1 MTKENENNSQ
11 PSSFRDQILRELEE
25 LKAKRLQ
32 GQPVDTLSDVK
43 EKVVEEIGT
52 IASDTKQDDEKETL
66 IEKNNLVFPT
76 SLETSEVEEVA
87 EPPVSESDAVAIQG
101 NADETPAVD
110 NVTENEDTSG
120 QNNVQS
126 DWEQPDDK
134 FQNTVERNMEEL
146 RNFISANPELLGD
159 QLFKKEEKEE
169 VEPVSNQIE
178 TTPEVELVVSP
189 SLDETFIDFPKED
202 VSNLTGDT
210 EIIPLESTL
219 IAPAAVNSQISNS
232 ESSEEVQPSRR
243 TTHSPK
249 KQKRKKQDKAAKRIV
264 SVIMSLVVVFFLA
277 TCAFGF
283 FWVKSSLE
291 PVNSQAT
298 ESIQVEIPEG
308 SSTKEIAN
316 ILFEND
322 LIKNATVFNYYSK
335 IKSYNNYQSGFYN
348 LKQSMSVDDIA
359 KALQE
364 TGSATAQKEAS
375 GSVLIVEGYTL
386 TQIANAV
393 TLNAKTD
400 DKSDK
405 TPFTSEEFMA
415 TVTNQEFIDR
425 MVATYPKLFAS
436 LPAADSGVIYRLE
449 GYLFPAVYDYY
460 DDTTIEDL
468 VEHMISTTDA
478 RLQPYYEAIAAKN
491 LTVNEV
497 LTLAS
502 LVEKEGST
510 DEDRRNIASVFF
522 NRLNAGMPLQSNI
535 AILYAQGKL
544 GEETT
549 LAEDTTIDTSIDS
562 PYNIYWNTGL
572 MPGPV
577 DSPSLAAIEA
587 VINANTTDYLYFVA
601 DVTTG
606 TVYFA
611 KTIEEHDQNVAN
623 YVNAHLE

>member
-1 MTKENENNSQ
+1 MTKENDNNAQ

-25 LKAKRLQ
+25 LKAQRLE
-32 GQPVDTLSDVK
+32 GQPEETLSQVND
-43 EKVVEEIGT
+43 KVVEEIEA
-52 IASDTKQDDEKETL
+52 IASVAKNEIDHSEVAKFEPEELPKVLEERADESISEEITVLDEKQTD
-66 IEKNNLVFPT
+66 
-76 SLETSEVEEVA
+76 S
-87 EPPVSESDAVAIQG
+87 
-101 NADETPAVD
+101 
-110 NVTENEDTSG
+110 NVGD
-120 QNNVQS
+120 
-126 DWEQPDDK
+126 QPQPILQD
-134 FQNTVERNMEEL
+134 TVERNLEEL

-159 QLFKKEEKEE
+159 QLLESEKMGSASVQSEE
-169 VEPVSNQIE
+169 SFDAHS
-178 TTPEVELVVSP
+178 TSP
-189 SLDETFIDFPKED
+189 SLEDTFIDFPKED
-202 VSNLTGDT
+202 VSTVTGDT
-210 EIIPLESTL
+210 EIIPLEATL
-219 IAPAAVNSQISNS
+219 IAPSVAVSKEPIKVEESQ
-232 ESSEEVQPSRR
+232 PRRR
-243 TTHSPK
+243 THSK
-249 KQKRKKQDKAAKRIV
+249 NKQKRKKQDRTAKRIV
-264 SVIMSLVVVFFLA
+264 AVVMSLVVVFFLA
-277 TCAFGF
+277 TCTFGF

-291 PVNSQAT
+291 PINTEAT
-298 ESIQVEIPEG
+298 KTIQVEIPEG

-348 LKQSMSVDDIA
+348 LSQSMSVDDLA

-364 TGSATAQKEAS
+364 SGTPTAQEEPAGK
-375 GSVLIVEGYTL
+375 VLIVEGYTL
-386 TQIANAV
+386 TQIANSV

-400 DKSDK
+400 DKTDK
-405 TPFTSEEFMA
+405 TPFTSEEFLA

-425 MVATYPKLFAS
+425 MVATYPNLFAS

-468 VEHMISTTDA
+468 VEQMISTTDA
-478 RLQPYYEAIAAKN
+478 RLQPYYEAIANKN

-522 NRLNAGMPLQSNI
+522 NRLNAEMPLQSNI

-549 LAEDTTIDTSIDS
+549 LAEDTNIDTSIES
-562 PYNIYWNTGL
+562 PYNIYWRAGL

-577 DSPSLAAIEA
+577 NSPSLSAIEA
-587 VINANTTDYLYFVA
+587 VLNENATDYYYFVA

-611 KTIEEHDQNVAN
+611 NTIEEHDQNVAT

>member
-1 MTKENENNSQ
+1 MTKENDNNAQ

-25 LKAKRLQ
+25 LKAQRLE
-32 GQPVDTLSDVK
+32 GQPEETLSQVND
-43 EKVVEEIGT
+43 KVVEEIEA
-52 IASDTKQDDEKETL
+52 IASVA
-66 IEKNNLVFPT
+66 KNEIDH
-76 SLETSEVEEVA
+76 SEVA
-87 EPPVSESDAVAIQG
+87 EFEPEELPKVLEER
-101 NADETPAVD
+101 ADESISEEITVLD
-110 NVTENEDTSG
+110 EKQTDSNVGD
-120 QNNVQS
+120 
-126 DWEQPDDK
+126 QPQPVLQD
-134 FQNTVERNMEEL
+134 TVERNLEEL

-159 QLFKKEEKEE
+159 QLLESEKTGSASVQSEE
-169 VEPVSNQIE
+169 SFDAHS
-178 TTPEVELVVSP
+178 TSP
-189 SLDETFIDFPKED
+189 SLEDTFIDFPKED
-202 VSNLTGDT
+202 VSTVTGDT
-210 EIIPLESTL
+210 EIIPLEATL
-219 IAPAAVNSQISNS
+219 IAPSVAVSKEPIKVEESQ
-232 ESSEEVQPSRR
+232 PRRR
-243 TTHSPK
+243 THSK
-249 KQKRKKQDKAAKRIV
+249 NKQKRKKQDRTAKRIV
-264 SVIMSLVVVFFLA
+264 AVVMSLVVVFFLA
-277 TCAFGF
+277 TCTFGF

-291 PVNSQAT
+291 PINTEAT
-298 ESIQVEIPEG
+298 KTIQVEIPEG

-348 LKQSMSVDDIA
+348 LSQSMSVDDLA

-364 TGSATAQKEAS
+364 SGTPTAQEEPAGK
-375 GSVLIVEGYTL
+375 VLIVEGYTL
-386 TQIANAV
+386 TQIANSV

-400 DKSDK
+400 DKTDK
-405 TPFTSEEFMA
+405 TPFTSEEFLA

-425 MVATYPKLFAS
+425 MVATYPNLFAS

-468 VEHMISTTDA
+468 VEQMISTTDA
-478 RLQPYYEAIAAKN
+478 RLQPYYEAIANKN

-549 LAEDTTIDTSIDS
+549 LAEDTNIDTSIES
-562 PYNIYWNTGL
+562 PYNIYWRAGL

-577 DSPSLAAIEA
+577 DSPSLAAVDA

-611 KTIEEHDQNVAN
+611 QTIEEHDQNVAN

>member
-1 MTKENENNSQ
+1 MTKENDNNAQ

-25 LKAKRLQ
+25 LKAQRLE
-32 GQPVDTLSDVK
+32 GQPEETLSQVND
-43 EKVVEEIGT
+43 KVVEEIEA
-52 IASDTKQDDEKETL
+52 IASVAKNEIDHSEVAKFEPEELPKVLEERADESISEEITVLDEKQTDS
-66 IEKNNLVFPT
+66 NVGDQPQ
-76 SLETSEVEEVA
+76 
-87 EPPVSESDAVAIQG
+87 PVLQD
-101 NADETPAVD
+101 
-110 NVTENEDTSG
+110 
-120 QNNVQS
+120 
-126 DWEQPDDK
+126 
-134 FQNTVERNMEEL
+134 TVERNLEEL

-159 QLFKKEEKEE
+159 QLLESEKMGSASVQSEE
-169 VEPVSNQIE
+169 SFDAHS
-178 TTPEVELVVSP
+178 TSP
-189 SLDETFIDFPKED
+189 SLEDTFIDFPKED
-202 VSNLTGDT
+202 VSTVTGDT
-210 EIIPLESTL
+210 EIIPLEATL
-219 IAPAAVNSQISNS
+219 IAPSVAVSKEPIKVEESQ
-232 ESSEEVQPSRR
+232 PRRR
-243 TTHSPK
+243 THSK
-249 KQKRKKQDKAAKRIV
+249 NKQKQKKQDRTAKRIV
-264 SVIMSLVVVFFLA
+264 AVVMSLVVVFFLA
-277 TCAFGF
+277 TCTFGF

-291 PVNSQAT
+291 PINTEAT
-298 ESIQVEIPEG
+298 KTIQVEIPEG

-348 LKQSMSVDDIA
+348 LSQSMSVDDLA

-364 TGSATAQKEAS
+364 SGTPTAQEEPAGK
-375 GSVLIVEGYTL
+375 VLIVEGYTL
-386 TQIANAV
+386 TQIANSV

-400 DKSDK
+400 DKTDK
-405 TPFTSEEFMA
+405 TPFTSEEFLA

-425 MVATYPKLFAS
+425 MVATYPNLFAS

-468 VEHMISTTDA
+468 VEQMISTTDA
-478 RLQPYYEAIAAKN
+478 RLQPYYEAIANKN

-522 NRLNAGMPLQSNI
+522 NRLNAEMPLQSNI

-549 LAEDTTIDTSIDS
+549 LAEDTNIDTSIES
-562 PYNIYWNTGL
+562 PYNIYWRAGL

-577 DSPSLAAIEA
+577 NSPSLSAIEA
-587 VINANTTDYLYFVA
+587 VLNENATDYYYFVA

-611 KTIEEHDQNVAN
+611 NTIEEHDQNVAT

>member
-1 MTKENENNSQ
+1 MTKENDNNAQ

-25 LKAKRLQ
+25 LKAQRLE
-32 GQPVDTLSDVK
+32 GQPEETLSQVND
-43 EKVVEEIGT
+43 KVVEEIEA
-52 IASDTKQDDEKETL
+52 IASVA
-66 IEKNNLVFPT
+66 KNEIDH
-76 SLETSEVEEVA
+76 SEVA
-87 EPPVSESDAVAIQG
+87 EFEPEELPKVLEER
-101 NADETPAVD
+101 ADESISEEITVLD
-110 NVTENEDTSG
+110 EKQTDSNMGD
-120 QNNVQS
+120 
-126 DWEQPDDK
+126 QPQPVLQD
-134 FQNTVERNMEEL
+134 TVERNLEEL

-159 QLFKKEEKEE
+159 QLLESEKMGSASVQSEE
-169 VEPVSNQIE
+169 SFDAHS
-178 TTPEVELVVSP
+178 TSP
-189 SLDETFIDFPKED
+189 SLEDTFIDFPKED
-202 VSNLTGDT
+202 VSTVTGDT
-210 EIIPLESTL
+210 EIIPLEATL
-219 IAPAAVNSQISNS
+219 IAPSVAVSKEPIKVEESQ
-232 ESSEEVQPSRR
+232 PRRR
-243 TTHSPK
+243 THSK
-249 KQKRKKQDKAAKRIV
+249 NKQKRKKQDRTAKRIV
-264 SVIMSLVVVFFLA
+264 AVVMSLVVVFFLA
-277 TCAFGF
+277 TCTFGF

-291 PVNSQAT
+291 PINTEAT
-298 ESIQVEIPEG
+298 KTIQVEIPEG

-348 LKQSMSVDDIA
+348 LSQSMSVDDLA

-364 TGSATAQKEAS
+364 SGTPTAQEEPAGK
-375 GSVLIVEGYTL
+375 VLIVEGYTL
-386 TQIANAV
+386 TQIANSV

-400 DKSDK
+400 DKTDK
-405 TPFTSEEFMA
+405 TPFTSEEFLA

-425 MVATYPKLFAS
+425 MVATYPNLFAS

-468 VEHMISTTDA
+468 VEQMISTTDA
-478 RLQPYYEAIAAKN
+478 RLQPYYEAIANKN

-522 NRLNAGMPLQSNI
+522 NRLNAEMPLQSNI

-549 LAEDTTIDTSIDS
+549 LAEDTNIDTSIES
-562 PYNIYWNTGL
+562 PYNIYWRAGL

-577 DSPSLAAIEA
+577 DSPSLSAIEA
-587 VINANTTDYLYFVA
+587 VLNENATDYYYFVA

-611 KTIEEHDQNVAN
+611 NTIEEHDQNVAT

>member
-1 MTKENENNSQ
+1 MTKENDNNAQ

-25 LKAKRLQ
+25 LKAQRLE
-32 GQPVDTLSDVK
+32 GQPEETLSQVND
-43 EKVVEEIGT
+43 KVVEEIEA
-52 IASDTKQDDEKETL
+52 IASVAKNEIDHSEVAKFEPEELPKVLEERADESISEEITVLDEKQTDS
-66 IEKNNLVFPT
+66 NVGDQPR
-76 SLETSEVEEVA
+76 
-87 EPPVSESDAVAIQG
+87 PVLQD
-101 NADETPAVD
+101 
-110 NVTENEDTSG
+110 
-120 QNNVQS
+120 
-126 DWEQPDDK
+126 
-134 FQNTVERNMEEL
+134 TVERNLEEL
-146 RNFISANPELLGD
+146 RNFISANSELLGD
-159 QLFKKEEKEE
+159 QLLESEKMGSASVQSEE
-169 VEPVSNQIE
+169 SFDAHS
-178 TTPEVELVVSP
+178 TSP
-189 SLDETFIDFPKED
+189 SLEDTFIDFPKED
-202 VSNLTGDT
+202 VSTVTGDT
-210 EIIPLESTL
+210 EIIPLEATL
-219 IAPAAVNSQISNS
+219 IAPSVAVSKEPIKVEESQ
-232 ESSEEVQPSRR
+232 PRRR
-243 TTHSPK
+243 THSK
-249 KQKRKKQDKAAKRIV
+249 NKQKRKKQDRTAKRIV
-264 SVIMSLVVVFFLA
+264 AVVMSLVVVFFLA
-277 TCAFGF
+277 TCTFGF

-291 PVNSQAT
+291 PINTEAT
-298 ESIQVEIPEG
+298 KTIQVEIPEG

-348 LKQSMSVDDIA
+348 LSQSMSVDDLA

-364 TGSATAQKEAS
+364 SGTPTAQEEPAGK
-375 GSVLIVEGYTL
+375 VLIVEGYTL
-386 TQIANAV
+386 TQIANSV

-400 DKSDK
+400 DKTDK
-405 TPFTSEEFMA
+405 TPFTSEEFLA

-425 MVATYPKLFAS
+425 MVATYPNLFAS

-468 VEHMISTTDA
+468 VEQMISTTDA
-478 RLQPYYEAIAAKN
+478 RLQPYYEAIANKN

-522 NRLNAGMPLQSNI
+522 NRLNAEMPLQSNI

-549 LAEDTTIDTSIDS
+549 LAEDRNIDTSIES
-562 PYNIYWNTGL
+562 PYNIYWRAGL

-577 DSPSLAAIEA
+577 NSPSLSAIEA
-587 VINANTTDYLYFVA
+587 VLNENATDYYYFVA

-611 KTIEEHDQNVAN
+611 NTIEEHDQNVAT

>member
-1 MTKENENNSQ
+1 MTKENDNNAQ

-25 LKAKRLQ
+25 LKAQRLE
-32 GQPVDTLSDVK
+32 GQPEETLSQVND
-43 EKVVEEIGT
+43 KVVEEIEA
-52 IASDTKQDDEKETL
+52 IASVA
-66 IEKNNLVFPT
+66 KNEIDH
-76 SLETSEVEEVA
+76 SEVA
-87 EPPVSESDAVAIQG
+87 EYEPEELPKVLEER
-101 NADETPAVD
+101 ADESISEEITVLD
-110 NVTENEDTSG
+110 EKQTDSNVGD
-120 QNNVQS
+120 
-126 DWEQPDDK
+126 QPQPVLQD
-134 FQNTVERNMEEL
+134 TVERNLEEL

-159 QLFKKEEKEE
+159 QLLESEKMGSASVQSEE
-169 VEPVSNQIE
+169 SFDAHS
-178 TTPEVELVVSP
+178 TSP
-189 SLDETFIDFPKED
+189 SLEDTFIDFPKED
-202 VSNLTGDT
+202 VSTVTGDT
-210 EIIPLESTL
+210 EIIPLEPTL
-219 IAPAAVNSQISNS
+219 IAPSVAVSKEPIKVEESQ
-232 ESSEEVQPSRR
+232 PRRR
-243 TTHSPK
+243 THSK
-249 KQKRKKQDKAAKRIV
+249 NKQKQKKQDRTAKRIV
-264 SVIMSLVVVFFLA
+264 AVVMSLVVVFFLA
-277 TCAFGF
+277 TCTFGF

-291 PVNSQAT
+291 PINT
-298 ESIQVEIPEG
+298 EAKKTIQVEIPEG

-348 LKQSMSVDDIA
+348 LSQSMSVDDLA

-364 TGSATAQKEAS
+364 SGTPTAQEEPAGK
-375 GSVLIVEGYTL
+375 VLIVEGYTL
-386 TQIANAV
+386 TQIANSV

-400 DKSDK
+400 DKTDK
-405 TPFTSEEFMA
+405 TPFTSEEFLA

-425 MVATYPKLFAS
+425 MVATYPNLFAS

-460 DDTTIEDL
+460 DDATIENL
-468 VEHMISTTDA
+468 VEQMISTTDA
-478 RLQPYYEAIAAKN
+478 RLQPYYEAIANKN

-522 NRLNAGMPLQSNI
+522 NRLNTEMPLQSNI

-549 LAEDTTIDTSIDS
+549 LAEDTNIDTSIES
-562 PYNIYWNTGL
+562 PYNIYWRAGL

-577 DSPSLAAIEA
+577 DSPSLSAIEA
-587 VINANTTDYLYFVA
+587 VLNANATDYYYFVA

-611 KTIEEHDQNVAN
+611 NTIEEHDQNVAT

>member
-1 MTKENENNSQ
+1 MTKENDNNAQ

-25 LKAKRLQ
+25 LKAQRLE
-32 GQPVDTLSDVK
+32 GQPEETLSQVND
-43 EKVVEEIGT
+43 KVVEEIEA
-52 IASDTKQDDEKETL
+52 IASVA
-66 IEKNNLVFPT
+66 KNEIDH
-76 SLETSEVEEVA
+76 SEVA
-87 EPPVSESDAVAIQG
+87 EYEPEELPKVLEER
-101 NADETPAVD
+101 ADESISEEITVLD
-110 NVTENEDTSG
+110 EKQTDSNVGD
-120 QNNVQS
+120 
-126 DWEQPDDK
+126 QPQPVLQD
-134 FQNTVERNMEEL
+134 TVERNLEEL

-159 QLFKKEEKEE
+159 QLLESEKMGSASVQSEE
-169 VEPVSNQIE
+169 SFDAHS
-178 TTPEVELVVSP
+178 TSP
-189 SLDETFIDFPKED
+189 SLEDTFIDFPKED
-202 VSNLTGDT
+202 VSTVTGDT
-210 EIIPLESTL
+210 EIIPLEATL
-219 IAPAAVNSQISNS
+219 IAPSVAVSKEPIKVEESQ
-232 ESSEEVQPSRR
+232 PRRR
-243 TTHSPK
+243 THSK
-249 KQKRKKQDKAAKRIV
+249 NKQKRKKQDRTAKRIV
-264 SVIMSLVVVFFLA
+264 AVVMSLVVVFFLA
-277 TCAFGF
+277 TCTFGF

-291 PVNSQAT
+291 PINTEAT
-298 ESIQVEIPEG
+298 KTIQVEIPEG

-348 LKQSMSVDDIA
+348 LSQSMSVDDLA

-364 TGSATAQKEAS
+364 SGTPTAQEEPAGK
-375 GSVLIVEGYTL
+375 VLIVEGYTL
-386 TQIANAV
+386 TQIANSV

-400 DKSDK
+400 DKTDK
-405 TPFTSEEFMA
+405 TPFTSEEFLA

-425 MVATYPKLFAS
+425 MVATYPNLFAS

-468 VEHMISTTDA
+468 VEQMISTTNA
-478 RLQPYYEAIAAKN
+478 RLQPYYEAIANKN

-522 NRLNAGMPLQSNI
+522 NRLNAEMPLQSNI

-549 LAEDTTIDTSIDS
+549 LAEDTNIDTSIES
-562 PYNIYWNTGL
+562 PYNIYWRAGL

-577 DSPSLAAIEA
+577 DSPSLSAIEA
-587 VINANTTDYLYFVA
+587 VLNANATDYYYFVA

-611 KTIEEHDQNVAN
+611 NTIEEHDQNVAT

>member
-1 MTKENENNSQ
+1 MTKENDNNAQ

-25 LKAKRLQ
+25 LKAQRLE
-32 GQPVDTLSDVK
+32 GQPEETLSQVND
-43 EKVVEEIGT
+43 KVVEEIEA
-52 IASDTKQDDEKETL
+52 IASVA
-66 IEKNNLVFPT
+66 KNEIDH
-76 SLETSEVEEVA
+76 SEVA
-87 EPPVSESDAVAIQG
+87 EYEPEELPKVLEER
-101 NADETPAVD
+101 ADESISEEITVLD
-110 NVTENEDTSG
+110 EKQTDSNVGD
-120 QNNVQS
+120 
-126 DWEQPDDK
+126 QPQPVLQD
-134 FQNTVERNMEEL
+134 TVERNLEEL

-159 QLFKKEEKEE
+159 QLLESEKMGSASVQSEE
-169 VEPVSNQIE
+169 SFDAHS
-178 TTPEVELVVSP
+178 TSP
-189 SLDETFIDFPKED
+189 SLEDTFIDFPKED
-202 VSNLTGDT
+202 VSTVTGDT
-210 EIIPLESTL
+210 EIIPLEATL
-219 IAPAAVNSQISNS
+219 IAPSVAVSKEPIKVEESQ
-232 ESSEEVQPSRR
+232 PRRR
-243 TTHSPK
+243 THSK
-249 KQKRKKQDKAAKRIV
+249 NKQKRKKQDRTAKRIV
-264 SVIMSLVVVFFLA
+264 AVVMSLVVVFFLA
-277 TCAFGF
+277 TCTFGF

-291 PVNSQAT
+291 PINT
-298 ESIQVEIPEG
+298 EAKKTIQVEIPEG

-348 LKQSMSVDDIA
+348 LSQSMSVDDLA

-364 TGSATAQKEAS
+364 SGTPTAQEEPAGK
-375 GSVLIVEGYTL
+375 VLIVEGYTL
-386 TQIANAV
+386 TQIANSV

-400 DKSDK
+400 DKTDK
-405 TPFTSEEFMA
+405 TPFTSEEFLA

-425 MVATYPKLFAS
+425 MVATYPNLFAS

-468 VEHMISTTDA
+468 VEQMISTTNA
-478 RLQPYYEAIAAKN
+478 RLQPYYEAIANKN

-522 NRLNAGMPLQSNI
+522 NRLNAEMPLQSNI

-549 LAEDTTIDTSIDS
+549 LAEDTNIDTSIES
-562 PYNIYWNTGL
+562 PYNIYWRAGL

-577 DSPSLAAIEA
+577 NSPSLSAIEA
-587 VINANTTDYLYFVA
+587 VLNENATDYYYFVA

-611 KTIEEHDQNVAN
+611 NTIEEHDQNVAT

>member
-1 MTKENENNSQ
+1 MTKENDNNAQ

-25 LKAKRLQ
+25 LKAQRLE
-32 GQPVDTLSDVK
+32 GQPEETLSQVND
-43 EKVVEEIGT
+43 KVVEEIEA
-52 IASDTKQDDEKETL
+52 IASVA
-66 IEKNNLVFPT
+66 KNEIDH
-76 SLETSEVEEVA
+76 SEVA
-87 EPPVSESDAVAIQG
+87 EFEPEELPKVLEER
-101 NADETPAVD
+101 ADESISEEITVLD
-110 NVTENEDTSG
+110 EKQTDSNVGD
-120 QNNVQS
+120 
-126 DWEQPDDK
+126 QPQPVLQD
-134 FQNTVERNMEEL
+134 TVERNLEEL

-159 QLFKKEEKEE
+159 QLLESEKMGSASVQSEE
-169 VEPVSNQIE
+169 SFDAHS
-178 TTPEVELVVSP
+178 TSP
-189 SLDETFIDFPKED
+189 SLEDTFIDFPKED
-202 VSNLTGDT
+202 VSTVTGDT
-210 EIIPLESTL
+210 EIIPLEATL
-219 IAPAAVNSQISNS
+219 IAPSVAVSKEPIKVEESQ
-232 ESSEEVQPSRR
+232 PRRR
-243 TTHSPK
+243 THSK
-249 KQKRKKQDKAAKRIV
+249 NKQKQKKQDRTAKRIV
-264 SVIMSLVVVFFLA
+264 AVVMSLVVVFFLA
-277 TCAFGF
+277 TCTFGF

-291 PVNSQAT
+291 PINT
-298 ESIQVEIPEG
+298 EAKKTIQVEIPEG

-348 LKQSMSVDDIA
+348 LSQSMSVDDLA

-364 TGSATAQKEAS
+364 SGTPTAQEEPAGK
-375 GSVLIVEGYTL
+375 VLIVEGYTL
-386 TQIANAV
+386 TQIANSV

-400 DKSDK
+400 DKTDK
-405 TPFTSEEFMA
+405 TPFTSEEFLA

-425 MVATYPKLFAS
+425 MVATYPNLFAS

-468 VEHMISTTDA
+468 VEQMISTTDA
-478 RLQPYYEAIAAKN
+478 RLQPYYEAIANKN

-522 NRLNAGMPLQSNI
+522 NRLNAEMPLQSNI

-549 LAEDTTIDTSIDS
+549 LAEDTNIDTSIES
-562 PYNIYWNTGL
+562 PYNIYWRAGL

-577 DSPSLAAIEA
+577 DSPSLSAIEA
-587 VINANTTDYLYFVA
+587 VLNANATDYYYFVA

-611 KTIEEHDQNVAN
+611 NTIEEHDQNVAT

>member
-1 MTKENENNSQ
+1 MTKENDNNAQ

-25 LKAKRLQ
+25 LKAQRLE
-32 GQPVDTLSDVK
+32 GQPEETLSQVND
-43 EKVVEEIGT
+43 KVVEEIEA
-52 IASDTKQDDEKETL
+52 IASVA
-66 IEKNNLVFPT
+66 KNEIDH
-76 SLETSEVEEVA
+76 SEVA
-87 EPPVSESDAVAIQG
+87 EFEPEELPKVLEER
-101 NADETPAVD
+101 ADESISEEITVLD
-110 NVTENEDTSG
+110 EKQTDSNVGD
-120 QNNVQS
+120 
-126 DWEQPDDK
+126 QPQPVLQD
-134 FQNTVERNMEEL
+134 TVERNLEEL

-159 QLFKKEEKEE
+159 QLLESEKMGSASVQSEE
-169 VEPVSNQIE
+169 SFDAHS
-178 TTPEVELVVSP
+178 TSP
-189 SLDETFIDFPKED
+189 SLEDTFIDFPKED
-202 VSNLTGDT
+202 VSTVTGDT
-210 EIIPLESTL
+210 EIIPLEATL
-219 IAPAAVNSQISNS
+219 IAPSVAVSKEPIKVEESQ
-232 ESSEEVQPSRR
+232 PRRR
-243 TTHSPK
+243 THSK
-249 KQKRKKQDKAAKRIV
+249 NKQKQKKQDRTAKRIV
-264 SVIMSLVVVFFLA
+264 AVVMSLVVVFFLA
-277 TCAFGF
+277 TCTFGF

-291 PVNSQAT
+291 PINT
-298 ESIQVEIPEG
+298 EAKKTIQVEIPEG

-348 LKQSMSVDDIA
+348 LSQSMSVDDLA

-364 TGSATAQKEAS
+364 SGTPTAQEEPAGK
-375 GSVLIVEGYTL
+375 VLIVEGYTL
-386 TQIANAV
+386 TQIANSV

-400 DKSDK
+400 DKTDK
-405 TPFTSEEFMA
+405 TPFTSEEFLA

-425 MVATYPKLFAS
+425 MVATYPNLFAS

-460 DDTTIEDL
+460 DDATIEDL
-468 VEHMISTTDA
+468 VEQMISTTDA
-478 RLQPYYEAIAAKN
+478 RLQPYYEAIANKN

-522 NRLNAGMPLQSNI
+522 NRLNTEMPLQSNI

-549 LAEDTTIDTSIDS
+549 LAEDTNIDTSIES
-562 PYNIYWNTGL
+562 PYNIYWRAGL

-577 DSPSLAAIEA
+577 DSPSLSAIEA
-587 VINANTTDYLYFVA
+587 VLNANATDYYYFVA

-611 KTIEEHDQNVAN
+611 NTIEEHDQNVAT

>member
-1 MTKENENNSQ
+1 MTKENDNNAQ
-11 PSSFRDQILRELEE
+11 PSSFRDQILRELEV
-25 LKAKRLQ
+25 LKAQRLE
-32 GQPVDTLSDVK
+32 GQPEETLSQVND
-43 EKVVEEIGT
+43 KVVEEIEA
-52 IASDTKQDDEKETL
+52 IASVA
-66 IEKNNLVFPT
+66 KNEIDH
-76 SLETSEVEEVA
+76 SEVA
-87 EPPVSESDAVAIQG
+87 EFEPEELQKVLEER
-101 NADETPAVD
+101 ADESISEEITVLD
-110 NVTENEDTSG
+110 EKQTDSNVGD
-120 QNNVQS
+120 
-126 DWEQPDDK
+126 QPQPVLQD
-134 FQNTVERNMEEL
+134 TVERNLEEL

-159 QLFKKEEKEE
+159 QLLESEKMGSASVQSEE
-169 VEPVSNQIE
+169 SFDAHS
-178 TTPEVELVVSP
+178 TSP
-189 SLDETFIDFPKED
+189 SLEDTFIDFPKED
-202 VSNLTGDT
+202 VSTVTGDT
-210 EIIPLESTL
+210 EIIPLEATL
-219 IAPAAVNSQISNS
+219 IAPSVAVSKEPIKVEESQ
-232 ESSEEVQPSRR
+232 PRRR
-243 TTHSPK
+243 THSK
-249 KQKRKKQDKAAKRIV
+249 NKQKRKKQDRTAKRIV
-264 SVIMSLVVVFFLA
+264 AVVMSLVVVFFLA
-277 TCAFGF
+277 TCTFGF

-291 PVNSQAT
+291 PINTEAT
-298 ESIQVEIPEG
+298 KTIQVEIPEG

-348 LKQSMSVDDIA
+348 LSQSMSVDDLA

-364 TGSATAQKEAS
+364 SGTPTAQEEPAGK
-375 GSVLIVEGYTL
+375 VLIVEGYTL
-386 TQIANAV
+386 TQIANSV

-400 DKSDK
+400 DKTDK
-405 TPFTSEEFMA
+405 TPFTSEEFLA

-425 MVATYPKLFAS
+425 MVATYPNLFAS

-468 VEHMISTTDA
+468 VEQMISTTDA
-478 RLQPYYEAIAAKN
+478 RLQPYYEAIANKN

-522 NRLNAGMPLQSNI
+522 NRLNAEMPLQSNI

-549 LAEDTTIDTSIDS
+549 LAEDTNIDTSIES
-562 PYNIYWNTGL
+562 PYNIYWRAGL

-577 DSPSLAAIEA
+577 DSPSLSAIEA
-587 VINANTTDYLYFVA
+587 VLNKNATDYYYFVA

-606 TVYFA
+606 TVYFSN
-611 KTIEEHDQNVAN
+611 TIEEHDQNVAT

>member
-1 MTKENENNSQ
+1 MTKENDNNAQ

-25 LKAKRLQ
+25 LKAQRLE
-32 GQPVDTLSDVK
+32 GQPEETLSQVND
-43 EKVVEEIGT
+43 KVVEEIEA
-52 IASDTKQDDEKETL
+52 IASVA
-66 IEKNNLVFPT
+66 KNEIDH
-76 SLETSEVEEVA
+76 SEVA
-87 EPPVSESDAVAIQG
+87 EYEPEELPKVLEER
-101 NADETPAVD
+101 ADESISEEITVLD
-110 NVTENEDTSG
+110 EKQTDSNVGD
-120 QNNVQS
+120 
-126 DWEQPDDK
+126 QPQPVLQD
-134 FQNTVERNMEEL
+134 TVERNLEEL

-159 QLFKKEEKEE
+159 QLLESEKMGSASVQSEE
-169 VEPVSNQIE
+169 SFDAHS
-178 TTPEVELVVSP
+178 TSP
-189 SLDETFIDFPKED
+189 SLEDTFIDFPKED
-202 VSNLTGDT
+202 VSTVTGDT
-210 EIIPLESTL
+210 EIIPLEATL
-219 IAPAAVNSQISNS
+219 IAPSVAVSKEPIKVEESQ
-232 ESSEEVQPSRR
+232 PRRR
-243 TTHSPK
+243 THSK
-249 KQKRKKQDKAAKRIV
+249 NKQKRKKQDRTAKRIV
-264 SVIMSLVVVFFLA
+264 AVVMSLVVVFFLA
-277 TCAFGF
+277 TCTFGF

-291 PVNSQAT
+291 PINT
-298 ESIQVEIPEG
+298 EAKKTIQVEIPEG

-348 LKQSMSVDDIA
+348 LSQSMSVDDLA

-364 TGSATAQKEAS
+364 SGTPTAQEEPAGK
-375 GSVLIVEGYTL
+375 VLIVEGYTL
-386 TQIANAV
+386 TQIANSV

-400 DKSDK
+400 DKTDK
-405 TPFTSEEFMA
+405 TPFTSEEFLA

-425 MVATYPKLFAS
+425 MVATYPNLFAS

-468 VEHMISTTDA
+468 VEQMISTTDA
-478 RLQPYYEAIAAKN
+478 RLQPYYEAIANKN

-522 NRLNAGMPLQSNI
+522 NRLNAEMPLQSNI

-549 LAEDTTIDTSIDS
+549 LAEDTNIDTSIES
-562 PYNIYWNTGL
+562 PYNIYWRAGL

-577 DSPSLAAIEA
+577 NSPSLSAIEA
-587 VINANTTDYLYFVA
+587 VLNANATDYYYFVA

-611 KTIEEHDQNVAN
+611 NTIEEHDQNVAT

>member
-1 MTKENENNSQ
+1 MTKENDNNAQ

-25 LKAKRLQ
+25 LKAQRLE
-32 GQPVDTLSDVK
+32 GQPEETLSQVND
-43 EKVVEEIGT
+43 KVVEEIEA
-52 IASDTKQDDEKETL
+52 IASVA
-66 IEKNNLVFPT
+66 KNEIDH
-76 SLETSEVEEVA
+76 SEVA
-87 EPPVSESDAVAIQG
+87 EYEPEELPKVLEER
-101 NADETPAVD
+101 ADESISEEITVLD
-110 NVTENEDTSG
+110 EKQTDSNVGD
-120 QNNVQS
+120 
-126 DWEQPDDK
+126 QPQPILQD
-134 FQNTVERNMEEL
+134 TVERNLEEL

-159 QLFKKEEKEE
+159 QLLESEKMGSASVQSEE
-169 VEPVSNQIE
+169 SFDAHS
-178 TTPEVELVVSP
+178 TSP
-189 SLDETFIDFPKED
+189 SLEDTFIDFPKED
-202 VSNLTGDT
+202 VSTVTGDT
-210 EIIPLESTL
+210 EIIPLEATL
-219 IAPAAVNSQISNS
+219 IAPSVAVSKEPIKVEESQ
-232 ESSEEVQPSRR
+232 PRRR
-243 TTHSPK
+243 THSK
-249 KQKRKKQDKAAKRIV
+249 NKQKQKKQDRTAKRIV
-264 SVIMSLVVVFFLA
+264 AVVMSLVVVFFLA
-277 TCAFGF
+277 TCTFGF

-291 PVNSQAT
+291 PINT
-298 ESIQVEIPEG
+298 EAKKTIQVEIPEG

-348 LKQSMSVDDIA
+348 LSQSMSVDDLA

-364 TGSATAQKEAS
+364 SGTPTAQEEPAGK
-375 GSVLIVEGYTL
+375 VLIVEGYTL
-386 TQIANAV
+386 TQIANSV

-400 DKSDK
+400 DKTDK
-405 TPFTSEEFMA
+405 TPFTSEEFLA

-425 MVATYPKLFAS
+425 MVATYPNLFAS

-468 VEHMISTTDA
+468 VEQMISTTDA
-478 RLQPYYEAIAAKN
+478 RLQPYYEAIANKN

-522 NRLNAGMPLQSNI
+522 NRLNTEMPLQSNI

-549 LAEDTTIDTSIDS
+549 LAEDTNIDTSIDS
-562 PYNIYWNTGL
+562 PYNIYWRAGL

-577 DSPSLAAIEA
+577 DSPSLSAIEA
-587 VINANTTDYLYFVA
+587 VLNANATDYYYFVA

-611 KTIEEHDQNVAN
+611 NTIEEHDQNVAT

>member
-1 MTKENENNSQ
+1 MTKENDNNAQ
-11 PSSFRDQILRELEE
+11 PSSFRDQILRELEV
-25 LKAKRLQ
+25 LKAQRLE
-32 GQPVDTLSDVK
+32 GQPEETLSQVND
-43 EKVVEEIGT
+43 KVVEEIEA
-52 IASDTKQDDEKETL
+52 IASVA
-66 IEKNNLVFPT
+66 KNEIDH
-76 SLETSEVEEVA
+76 SEVA
-87 EPPVSESDAVAIQG
+87 EFEPEELQKVLEER
-101 NADETPAVD
+101 ADESISEEITVLD
-110 NVTENEDTSG
+110 EKQTDSNVGD
-120 QNNVQS
+120 
-126 DWEQPDDK
+126 QPQPVLQD
-134 FQNTVERNMEEL
+134 TVERNLEEL

-159 QLFKKEEKEE
+159 QLLESEKMGSASVQSEE
-169 VEPVSNQIE
+169 SFDAHS
-178 TTPEVELVVSP
+178 TSP
-189 SLDETFIDFPKED
+189 SLEDTFIDFPKED
-202 VSNLTGDT
+202 VSTVTGDT
-210 EIIPLESTL
+210 EIIPLEATL
-219 IAPAAVNSQISNS
+219 IAPSVAVSKEPIKVEESQ
-232 ESSEEVQPSRR
+232 PRRR
-243 TTHSPK
+243 THSK
-249 KQKRKKQDKAAKRIV
+249 NKQKRKKQDRTAKRIV
-264 SVIMSLVVVFFLA
+264 AVVMSLVVVFFLA
-277 TCAFGF
+277 TCTFGF

-291 PVNSQAT
+291 PINTEAT
-298 ESIQVEIPEG
+298 KTIQVEIPEG

-348 LKQSMSVDDIA
+348 LSQSMSVDDLA

-364 TGSATAQKEAS
+364 SGTPTAQEEPAGK
-375 GSVLIVEGYTL
+375 VLIVEGYTL
-386 TQIANAV
+386 TQIANSV

-400 DKSDK
+400 DKTDK
-405 TPFTSEEFMA
+405 TPFTSEEFLA

-425 MVATYPKLFAS
+425 MVATYPNLFAS

-468 VEHMISTTDA
+468 VEQMISTTDA
-478 RLQPYYEAIAAKN
+478 RLQPYYEAIANKN

-522 NRLNAGMPLQSNI
+522 NRLNAEMPLQSNI

-549 LAEDTTIDTSIDS
+549 LAEDTNIDTSIES
-562 PYNIYWNTGL
+562 PYNIYWRAGL

-577 DSPSLAAIEA
+577 DSPSLSAIEA
-587 VINANTTDYLYFVA
+587 VLNENATDYYYFVA

-611 KTIEEHDQNVAN
+611 NTIEEHDQNVAT

>member
-1 MTKENENNSQ
+1 MTKENDNNAQ

-25 LKAKRLQ
+25 LKAQRLE
-32 GQPVDTLSDVK
+32 GQPEETLSQVND
-43 EKVVEEIGT
+43 KVVEEIEA
-52 IASDTKQDDEKETL
+52 IASVA
-66 IEKNNLVFPT
+66 KNEIDH
-76 SLETSEVEEVA
+76 SEVA
-87 EPPVSESDAVAIQG
+87 EYEPEELPKVLEER
-101 NADETPAVD
+101 ADESISEEITVLD
-110 NVTENEDTSG
+110 EKQTDSNMGD
-120 QNNVQS
+120 
-126 DWEQPDDK
+126 QPQPVLQD
-134 FQNTVERNMEEL
+134 TVERNLEEL

-159 QLFKKEEKEE
+159 QLLESEKMGSASVQSEE
-169 VEPVSNQIE
+169 SFDAHS
-178 TTPEVELVVSP
+178 TSP
-189 SLDETFIDFPKED
+189 SLEDTFIDFPKED
-202 VSNLTGDT
+202 VSTVTGDT
-210 EIIPLESTL
+210 EIIPLEATL
-219 IAPAAVNSQISNS
+219 IAPSVAVSKEPIKVEESQ
-232 ESSEEVQPSRR
+232 PRRR
-243 TTHSPK
+243 THSK
-249 KQKRKKQDKAAKRIV
+249 NKQKQKKQDRTAKRIV
-264 SVIMSLVVVFFLA
+264 AVVMSLVVVFFLA
-277 TCAFGF
+277 TCTFGF

-291 PVNSQAT
+291 PINTEAT
-298 ESIQVEIPEG
+298 KTIQVEIPEG

-348 LKQSMSVDDIA
+348 LSQSMSVDDLA

-364 TGSATAQKEAS
+364 SGTPTAQEEPAGK
-375 GSVLIVEGYTL
+375 VLIVEGYTL
-386 TQIANAV
+386 TQIANSV

-400 DKSDK
+400 DKTDK
-405 TPFTSEEFMA
+405 TPFTSEEFLA

-425 MVATYPKLFAS
+425 MVATYPNLFAS

-468 VEHMISTTDA
+468 VEQMISTTDA
-478 RLQPYYEAIAAKN
+478 RLQPYYEAIANKN

-549 LAEDTTIDTSIDS
+549 LAEDTNIDTSIES
-562 PYNIYWNTGL
+562 PYNIYWRAGL

-577 DSPSLAAIEA
+577 DSPSLSAIEA
-587 VINANTTDYLYFVA
+587 VLNENATDYYYFVA

-611 KTIEEHDQNVAN
+611 NTIEEHDQNVAT

>member
-1 MTKENENNSQ
+1 MTKENDNNAQ

-25 LKAKRLQ
+25 LKAQRLE
-32 GQPVDTLSDVK
+32 GQPEETLSQVND
-43 EKVVEEIGT
+43 KVVEEIEA
-52 IASDTKQDDEKETL
+52 IASVA
-66 IEKNNLVFPT
+66 KNEIDH
-76 SLETSEVEEVA
+76 SEVA
-87 EPPVSESDAVAIQG
+87 EYEPEELPKVLEER
-101 NADETPAVD
+101 ADESISEEITVLD
-110 NVTENEDTSG
+110 EKQTDSNVGD
-120 QNNVQS
+120 
-126 DWEQPDDK
+126 QPQPVLQD
-134 FQNTVERNMEEL
+134 TVERNLEEL

-159 QLFKKEEKEE
+159 QLLESEKMGSASVQSEE
-169 VEPVSNQIE
+169 SFDAHS
-178 TTPEVELVVSP
+178 TSP
-189 SLDETFIDFPKED
+189 SLEDTFIDFPKED
-202 VSNLTGDT
+202 VSTVTGDT
-210 EIIPLESTL
+210 EIIPLEATL
-219 IAPAAVNSQISNS
+219 IAPSVAVSKEPIKVEESQ
-232 ESSEEVQPSRR
+232 PRRR
-243 TTHSPK
+243 THSK
-249 KQKRKKQDKAAKRIV
+249 NKQKQKKQDRTAKRIV
-264 SVIMSLVVVFFLA
+264 AVVMSLVVVFFLA
-277 TCAFGF
+277 TCTFGF

-291 PVNSQAT
+291 PINTEAT
-298 ESIQVEIPEG
+298 KTIQVEIPEG

-322 LIKNATVFNYYSK
+322 LIKNATVFDYYSK

-348 LKQSMSVDDIA
+348 LSQSMSVDDLA

-364 TGSATAQKEAS
+364 SGTPTAQEEPAGK
-375 GSVLIVEGYTL
+375 VLIVEGYTL
-386 TQIANAV
+386 TQIANSV

-400 DKSDK
+400 DKTDK
-405 TPFTSEEFMA
+405 TPFTSEEFLA

-425 MVATYPKLFAS
+425 MVATYPNLFAS

-460 DDTTIEDL
+460 DDATIEDL
-468 VEHMISTTDA
+468 VEQMISTTDA
-478 RLQPYYEAIAAKN
+478 RLQPYYEAIANKN

-522 NRLNAGMPLQSNI
+522 NRLNAEMPLQSNI

-549 LAEDTTIDTSIDS
+549 LAEDTNIDTSIES
-562 PYNIYWNTGL
+562 PYNIYWRAGL

-577 DSPSLAAIEA
+577 DSPSLSAIEA
-587 VINANTTDYLYFVA
+587 VLNANATDYYYFVA

-611 KTIEEHDQNVAN
+611 NTIEEHDQNVAT

>member
-1 MTKENENNSQ
+1 MTKENDNNAQ

-25 LKAKRLQ
+25 LKAQRLE
-32 GQPVDTLSDVK
+32 GQPEETLSQVND
-43 EKVVEEIGT
+43 KVVEEIEA
-52 IASDTKQDDEKETL
+52 IASVA
-66 IEKNNLVFPT
+66 KNEIDH
-76 SLETSEVEEVA
+76 SEVA
-87 EPPVSESDAVAIQG
+87 EYEPEELPKVLEER
-101 NADETPAVD
+101 ADESISEEITVLD
-110 NVTENEDTSG
+110 EKQTDSNVGD
-120 QNNVQS
+120 
-126 DWEQPDDK
+126 QPQPVLQD
-134 FQNTVERNMEEL
+134 TVERNLEEL

-159 QLFKKEEKEE
+159 QLLESEKMGSASVQSEE
-169 VEPVSNQIE
+169 SFDAHS
-178 TTPEVELVVSP
+178 TSP
-189 SLDETFIDFPKED
+189 SLEDTFIDFPKED
-202 VSNLTGDT
+202 VSTVTGDT
-210 EIIPLESTL
+210 EIIPLEATL
-219 IAPAAVNSQISNS
+219 IAPSVAVSKEPIKVEESQ
-232 ESSEEVQPSRR
+232 PRRR
-243 TTHSPK
+243 THSK
-249 KQKRKKQDKAAKRIV
+249 NKQKQKKQDRTAKRIV
-264 SVIMSLVVVFFLA
+264 AVVMSLVVVFFLA
-277 TCAFGF
+277 TCTFGF

-291 PVNSQAT
+291 PINT
-298 ESIQVEIPEG
+298 EAKKTIQVEIPEG

-348 LKQSMSVDDIA
+348 LSQSMSVDDLA

-364 TGSATAQKEAS
+364 SGTPTAQEEPAGK
-375 GSVLIVEGYTL
+375 VLIVEGYTL
-386 TQIANAV
+386 TQIANSV

-400 DKSDK
+400 DKTDK
-405 TPFTSEEFMA
+405 TPFTSEEFLA

-425 MVATYPKLFAS
+425 MVATYPNLFAS

-460 DDTTIEDL
+460 DDATIEDL
-468 VEHMISTTDA
+468 VEQMISTTDA
-478 RLQPYYEAIAAKN
+478 RLQPYYEAIANKN

-522 NRLNAGMPLQSNI
+522 NRLNAEMPLQSNI

-544 GEETT
+544 GEETS
-549 LAEDTTIDTSIDS
+549 LAEDTNIDTSIES
-562 PYNIYWNTGL
+562 PYNIYWRAGL

-577 DSPSLAAIEA
+577 DSPSLSAIEA
-587 VINANTTDYLYFVA
+587 VLNANATDYYYFVA

-611 KTIEEHDQNVAN
+611 NTIEEHDQNVAT

>member
-1 MTKENENNSQ
+1 VTKENDNNAQ

-25 LKAKRLQ
+25 LKAQRLE
-32 GQPVDTLSDVK
+32 GQPEETLSQVND
-43 EKVVEEIGT
+43 KVVEEIEA
-52 IASDTKQDDEKETL
+52 IASVA
-66 IEKNNLVFPT
+66 KNEIDH
-76 SLETSEVEEVA
+76 SEVA
-87 EPPVSESDAVAIQG
+87 EYEPEELPKVLEER
-101 NADETPAVD
+101 ADESISEEITVLD
-110 NVTENEDTSG
+110 EKQTDSNVGD
-120 QNNVQS
+120 
-126 DWEQPDDK
+126 QPQPVLQD
-134 FQNTVERNMEEL
+134 TVERNLEEL

-159 QLFKKEEKEE
+159 QLLESEKMGSASVQSEE
-169 VEPVSNQIE
+169 SFDAHS
-178 TTPEVELVVSP
+178 TSP
-189 SLDETFIDFPKED
+189 SLEDTFIDFPKED
-202 VSNLTGDT
+202 VSTVTGDT
-210 EIIPLESTL
+210 EIIPLEATL
-219 IAPAAVNSQISNS
+219 IAPSVAVSKEPIKVEESQ
-232 ESSEEVQPSRR
+232 PRRR
-243 TTHSPK
+243 THSK
-249 KQKRKKQDKAAKRIV
+249 NKQKRKKQDRTAKRIV
-264 SVIMSLVVVFFLA
+264 AVVMSLVVVFFLA
-277 TCAFGF
+277 TCSFGF

-291 PVNSQAT
+291 PINTEAT
-298 ESIQVEIPEG
+298 KTIQVEIPEG

-335 IKSYNNYQSGFYN
+335 IKSYYNYQSGFYN
-348 LKQSMSVDDIA
+348 LSQSMSVDDLA

-364 TGSATAQKEAS
+364 SGTPTAQEEPAGK
-375 GSVLIVEGYTL
+375 VLIVEGYTL
-386 TQIANAV
+386 TQIANSV

-400 DKSDK
+400 DKTDK
-405 TPFTSEEFMA
+405 TPFTSEEFLA

-425 MVATYPKLFAS
+425 MVATYPNLFAS
-436 LPAADSGVIYRLE
+436 LPAADSGVVYRLE

-460 DDTTIEDL
+460 DDATIENL
-468 VEHMISTTDA
+468 VEQMISTTDA
-478 RLQPYYEAIAAKN
+478 RLQPYYEAIANKN

-522 NRLNAGMPLQSNI
+522 NRLNAEMPLQSNI

-549 LAEDTTIDTSIDS
+549 LAEDTNIDTSIES
-562 PYNIYWNTGL
+562 PYNIYWRAGL

-577 DSPSLAAIEA
+577 DSPSLSAIEA
-587 VINANTTDYLYFVA
+587 VLNANATDYYYFVA

-611 KTIEEHDQNVAN
+611 NTIEEHDQNVAT

>member
-1 MTKENENNSQ
+1 MTKENDNNAQ

-25 LKAKRLQ
+25 LKAQRLE
-32 GQPVDTLSDVK
+32 GQPEETLSQVND
-43 EKVVEEIGT
+43 KVVEEIEA
-52 IASDTKQDDEKETL
+52 IASVA
-66 IEKNNLVFPT
+66 KNEIDH
-76 SLETSEVEEVA
+76 SEVA
-87 EPPVSESDAVAIQG
+87 EYEPEELPKVLEER
-101 NADETPAVD
+101 ADESISEEITVLD
-110 NVTENEDTSG
+110 EKQTDSNVGD
-120 QNNVQS
+120 
-126 DWEQPDDK
+126 QPQPVLQD
-134 FQNTVERNMEEL
+134 TVERNLEEL

-159 QLFKKEEKEE
+159 QLLESEKMGSASVQSEE
-169 VEPVSNQIE
+169 SFDAHS
-178 TTPEVELVVSP
+178 TSP
-189 SLDETFIDFPKED
+189 SLEDTFIDFPKED
-202 VSNLTGDT
+202 VSTVTGDT
-210 EIIPLESTL
+210 EIIPLEATL
-219 IAPAAVNSQISNS
+219 IAPSVAVSKEPIKVEESQ
-232 ESSEEVQPSRR
+232 PRRR
-243 TTHSPK
+243 THSK
-249 KQKRKKQDKAAKRIV
+249 NKQKQKKQDRTAKRIV
-264 SVIMSLVVVFFLA
+264 AVVMSLVVVFFLA
-277 TCAFGF
+277 TCTFGF

-291 PVNSQAT
+291 PINTEAT
-298 ESIQVEIPEG
+298 KTIQVEIPEG

-348 LKQSMSVDDIA
+348 LSQSMSVDDLA

-364 TGSATAQKEAS
+364 SGTPTAQEEPAGK
-375 GSVLIVEGYTL
+375 VLIVEGYTL
-386 TQIANAV
+386 TQIANSV

-400 DKSDK
+400 DKTDK
-405 TPFTSEEFMA
+405 TPFTSEEFLA

-425 MVATYPKLFAS
+425 MVATYPNLFAS

-460 DDTTIEDL
+460 DDATIENL
-468 VEHMISTTDA
+468 VEQMISTTDA
-478 RLQPYYEAIAAKN
+478 RLQPYYEAIANKN

-522 NRLNAGMPLQSNI
+522 NRLNTEMPLQSNI

-549 LAEDTTIDTSIDS
+549 LAEDTNIDTSIES
-562 PYNIYWNTGL
+562 PYNIYWRAGL

-577 DSPSLAAIEA
+577 DSPSLSAIEA
-587 VINANTTDYLYFVA
+587 VLNANATDYYYFVA

-611 KTIEEHDQNVAN
+611 NTIEEHDQNVAT

>member
-1 MTKENENNSQ
+1 MTKENDNNAQ

-25 LKAKRLQ
+25 LKAQRLE
-32 GQPVDTLSDVK
+32 GQPEETLSQVND
-43 EKVVEEIGT
+43 KVVEEIEA
-52 IASDTKQDDEKETL
+52 IASVA
-66 IEKNNLVFPT
+66 KNEIDH
-76 SLETSEVEEVA
+76 SEVA
-87 EPPVSESDAVAIQG
+87 EFEPEELPKVLEER
-101 NADETPAVD
+101 ADESISEEITVFD
-110 NVTENEDTSG
+110 EKQTDSNVGD
-120 QNNVQS
+120 
-126 DWEQPDDK
+126 QPQPVLQD
-134 FQNTVERNMEEL
+134 TVERNLEEL

-159 QLFKKEEKEE
+159 QLLESEKMGSTSVQSEE
-169 VEPVSNQIE
+169 SFDAHS
-178 TTPEVELVVSP
+178 TSP
-189 SLDETFIDFPKED
+189 SLEDTFIDFPKED
-202 VSNLTGDT
+202 VSTVTGDT
-210 EIIPLESTL
+210 EIIPLEATL
-219 IAPAAVNSQISNS
+219 IAPSVAVSKEPIKVEESQ
-232 ESSEEVQPSRR
+232 PRRR
-243 TTHSPK
+243 THSK
-249 KQKRKKQDKAAKRIV
+249 NKQKRKKQDRTAKRIV
-264 SVIMSLVVVFFLA
+264 AVVMSLVVVFFLA
-277 TCAFGF
+277 TCTFGF

-291 PVNSQAT
+291 PVNTEAT
-298 ESIQVEIPEG
+298 KTIQVEIPEG

-348 LKQSMSVDDIA
+348 LSQSMSVDDLA

-364 TGSATAQKEAS
+364 SGTPTAQEEPAGK
-375 GSVLIVEGYTL
+375 VLIVEGYTL
-386 TQIANAV
+386 TQIANSV

-400 DKSDK
+400 DKTDK
-405 TPFTSEEFMA
+405 TPFTSEEFLA

-425 MVATYPKLFAS
+425 MVATYPNLFAS

-468 VEHMISTTDA
+468 VEQMISTTDA
-478 RLQPYYEAIAAKN
+478 RLQPYYEAIANKN

-522 NRLNAGMPLQSNI
+522 NRLNAEMPLQSNI

-549 LAEDTTIDTSIDS
+549 LAEDTNIDTSIES
-562 PYNIYWNTGL
+562 PYNIYWRTGL

-577 DSPSLAAIEA
+577 DSPSLAAIDA